1 MSSIKTRRERT
12 MVLGTARPGT
22 GLDTQPR
29 ELPQPGDLSIQYARR
44 ASRQAG
50 ESNLIV
56 ERNTSET
63 RVAKRWRRK
72 AKAPVRRRYSA
83 KYARNSSWVRACPLS
98 AYLATYGENSG
109 YKRDSGHLPCR
120 VVFMKFPISR
130 SSKISYLSAVTS
142 DCRGASKVTPRLKF
156 RREIAMAWSRPPT
169 RRFT

>member
-1 MSSIKTRRERT
+1 MSSIKTRRQRT

-29 ELPQPGDLSIQYARR
+29 EPPQPGDLSIQYARR

-72 AKAPVRRRYSA
+72 AKAPV
-83 KYARNSSWVRACPLS
+83 
-98 AYLATYGENSG
+98 
-109 YKRDSGHLPCR
+109 
-120 VVFMKFPISR
+120 
-130 SSKISYLSAVTS
+130 SAVGTRQS
-142 DCRGASKVTPRLKF
+142 TPVILLGFALARCP
-156 RREIAMAWSRPPT
+156 RTWPRTERTPG
-169 RRFT
+169 